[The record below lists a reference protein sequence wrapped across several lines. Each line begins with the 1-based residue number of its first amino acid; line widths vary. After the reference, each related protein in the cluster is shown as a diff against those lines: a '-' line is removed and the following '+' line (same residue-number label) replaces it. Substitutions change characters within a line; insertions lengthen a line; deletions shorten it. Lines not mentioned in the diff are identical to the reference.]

1 MPMAWF
7 SKKKTQPGWMV
18 VSADTDAIRLA
29 HIERPALG
37 KPRVDRWGIAKRDE
51 LDGSELQK
59 TAKENELG
67 RYHCATLLHPAQYQL
82 LMVDA
87 PNVPREEL
95 RAAIRWRVKDL
106 LDYHIDDATMDVLD
120 VPLEK
125 DAPAKSH
132 YMYAVVAKN
141 DIVREQVANF
151 ERADIALQV
160 IDIVETAQ
168 RNIAQLYETA
178 NRGIGM
184 LTFNGTGGI
193 FTLSFEGELYLAR
206 RLDITWSQLVSAA
219 ESQRQAYFERITV
232 ELQRSLDHFER
243 QYQNIALSELL
254 LGPMPEDIG
263 LLEFLRSQLY
273 LPVRQINLADAL
285 EFVGT
290 GLSVD
295 QQWQL
300 LHVLGAALRVEAK
313 TL

>member
-1 MPMAWF
+1 MEWF
-7 SKKKTQPGWMV
+7 SKKKVPPGWMAI
-18 VSADTDAIRLA
+18 SADTDAIRLA
-29 HIERPALG
+29 HIERTGQG
-37 KPRVDRWGIAKRDE
+37 KPKVDHWGIVMSAERN
-51 LDGSELQK
+51 GAELQQA
-59 TAKENELG
+59 AKEHDLG
-67 RYHCATLLHPAQYQL
+67 RYRCATLLHPPQYQL

-87 PNVPREEL
+87 PNVPRDEL
-95 RAAIRWRVKDL
+95 KAAIRWRVKDL
-106 LDYHIDDATMDVLD
+106 LEYHIDDATMDVLD
-120 VPLEK
+120 IPVEK
-125 DAPAKSH
+125 DALAKSH
-132 YMYAVVAKN
+132 YMYAVAAKN
-141 DIVREQVANF
+141 EIVREQVAKF

-160 IDIVETAQ
+160 IDVVETAQ

-184 LTFNGTGGI
+184 LTFNGTGGV

-206 RLDITWSQLVSAA
+206 RLDITWAQLVSAA
-219 ESQRQAYFERITV
+219 ETQRQAYFERITV

-285 EFVGT
+285 EFVGA
-290 GLSVD
+290 GPGVD

-300 LHVLGAALRVEAK
+300 FHVLGAALRVEAK
-313 TL
+313 AL

>member
-1 MPMAWF
+1 MAWF

-37 KPRVDRWGIAKRDE
+37 KPKVDRWRIVKRDE
-51 LDGSELQK
+51 RAGADLQQA
-59 TAKENELG
+59 AKEHGLD
-67 RYHCATLLHPAQYQL
+67 RYRCATLLHPAQYQL

-87 PNVPREEL
+87 PSVPRDEL

-106 LDYHIDDATMDVLD
+106 LEYHIDDATMDVLD
-120 VPLEK
+120 IPIDKDVPGK
-125 DAPAKSH
+125 NH
-132 YMYAVVAKN
+132 YMYAVAAKN
-141 DIVREQVANF
+141 EIVREQIAQF
-151 ERADIALQV
+151 ERADIALEV
-160 IDIVETAQ
+160 IDVVETAQ

-178 NRGIGM
+178 NRGVGM
-184 LTFNGTGGI
+184 LTFDGTGGV

-219 ESQRQAYFERITV
+219 ETQRQTYFERITV

-243 QYQNIALSELL
+243 QYQNITLSELL
-254 LGPMPEDIG
+254 LGPMPEAIG
-263 LLEFLRSQLY
+263 LAEFLRSQLY

-285 EFVGT
+285 EFVGADP
-290 GLSVD
+290 GVD

-300 LHVLGAALRVEAK
+300 FHVLGAALRVEAK
-313 TL
+313 AL

>member
-1 MPMAWF
+1 MAWF
-7 SKKKTQPGWMV
+7 SKKKTPPGWMAI
-18 VSADTDAIRLA
+18 SNDTDAIRLA
-29 HIERPALG
+29 HIERPVLG
-37 KPRVDRWGIAKRDE
+37 KPKVDHWGIITPADK
-51 LDGSELQK
+51 DGGELQQA
-59 TAKENELG
+59 AKQYDLASY
-67 RYHCATLLHPAQYQL
+67 RCATLLHPPQYQL

-87 PNVPREEL
+87 PNVPRDEL
-95 RAAIRWRVKDL
+95 KAAIRWRVKDL
-106 LDYHIDDATMDVLD
+106 LEYHIDDATMDVLD
-120 VPLEK
+120 IPVEK

-132 YMYAVVAKN
+132 FMYAVAAKN
-141 DIVREQVANF
+141 DIVREQVARF
-151 ERADIALQV
+151 ERVEIALQV

-184 LTFNGTGGI
+184 LTFNGTGGV

-206 RLDITWSQLVSAA
+206 RLDITWAQLVSAA

-243 QYQNIALSELL
+243 QYQNITLSELL

-290 GLSVD
+290 GPGVD

-300 LHVLGAALRVEAK
+300 FHVLGAALRVEA
-313 TL
+313 TAL